1 MDNILQQI
9 FDLLTTPPGNL
20 IYHLVLG
27 FAVIAALQAVLM
39 ARHSTQSP
47 NSSRIILGL
56 TIIVLSQVGI
66 FTVTGLAWQ
75 GFADLRA
82 VLPPLDRVVTFY
94 GLLLITWLW
103 NFPRPSRLWDT
114 LTALIFLVAT
124 VAFLFTLANWSS
136 HPADMRFNATL
147 YDKLW
152 EIAAL
157 SLSSLGIFIL
167 IIRHPEGWGVGFGML
182 LVNLIGHAVQFIWPS
197 SGGDLSGPVRLAQ
210 LCSYPLLPSLTQHF
224 HPVQQ
229 LNPSSVQSSSASQ
242 PSSTPANGF
251 KERRKHSA
259 DPRAVFAW
267 IQLAVQTDS
276 EKTFTNLARA
286 VAQTMLAD
294 LCYLVSCPT
303 AQNDLVFHGGY
314 DLIREEV
321 CAPTRISRDRVP
333 TIANAV
339 FRGRALRLGGD
350 AAPAPDLQS
359 IAEAV
364 GLQDCGHIL
373 LIPLA
378 TPERSWGAVLLL
390 APYSNRSWTTDDQSY
405 FLTSVD
411 SMVRF
416 LQLATSPESIP
427 HTPST
432 PIPEPSSFEMEIE
445 SLRGQLEILRQD
457 NQLLLGELA
466 EIRLDVQSSPITPSL
481 QHKQAQDAISRLQFE
496 NNRLVAQL
504 QSQFPAA
511 YAEKSQE
518 VEQLEKEIRH
528 SLEECARLQNNLA
541 EANIQ
546 ILTLQK
552 QVDQP
557 IRTVSEDREVIASIS
572 QELRQPLAS
581 ITGYS
586 ELLLSESAGILGA
599 LQRKFLERIKSSS
612 ERMRSIL
619 DELVRMT
626 NIQNVPLEL
635 IAQPISPGEVIDQ
648 AVADTRTQLQ
658 EKNITLQID
667 LIDELPDLFADRD
680 AFYQVI
686 VQLLQNASSASPSEG
701 IISLHTAIEGEPSL
715 SPYLLIQITDSG
727 GGIDPQDL
735 PRVFSRRYRADHALI
750 QGVGDSG
757 VGLSIAKTLV
767 EAHNGRIWVD
777 TEPGKTTTFSVLLP
791 IRVKGAQGKSTE
803 NETIA

>member
-1 MDNILQQI
+1 
-9 FDLLTTPPGNL
+9 
-20 IYHLVLG
+20 
-27 FAVIAALQAVLM
+27 
-39 ARHSTQSP
+39 
-47 NSSRIILGL
+47 
-56 TIIVLSQVGI
+56 
-66 FTVTGLAWQ
+66 
-75 GFADLRA
+75 
-82 VLPPLDRVVTFY
+82 
-94 GLLLITWLW
+94 
-103 NFPRPSRLWDT
+103 
-114 LTALIFLVAT
+114 
-124 VAFLFTLANWSS
+124 
-136 HPADMRFNATL
+136 MRFNATL
-147 YDKLW
+147 YDQLW

-157 SLSSLGIFIL
+157 SLSFLGILIL

-182 LVNLIGHAVQFIWPS
+182 LVNLIGHAVQLIWPS

-224 HPVQQ
+224 HTVQQ
-229 LNPSSVQSSSASQ
+229 LNPSSVQSSSALQ
-242 PSSTPANGF
+242 PSSTPASGF
-251 KERRKHSA
+251 RERRKHSA

-276 EKTFTNLARA
+276 EKTFANLARA

-339 FRGRALRLGGD
+339 LRGRALRLGGD
-350 AAPAPDLQS
+350 AAPAPDLQYV
-359 IAEAV
+359 AEAV

-416 LQLATSPESIP
+416 LQLATSPKSIP

-432 PIPEPSSFEMEIE
+432 PIPGPSSFALEIE
-445 SLRGQLEILRQD
+445 SLRVQLETLRQE
-457 NQLLLGELA
+457 NQILLGELA
-466 EIRLDVQSSPITPSL
+466 EIRLDVQSSPITPTL

-557 IRTVSEDREVIASIS
+557 IRTVSEDREVIASIA

-635 IAQPISPGEVIDQ
+635 IAKPISPGEVIDQ

-701 IISLHTAIEGEPSL
+701 IISLHTAIEGESSL
-715 SPYLLIQITDSG
+715 SP
-727 GGIDPQDL
+727 
-735 PRVFSRRYRADHALI
+735 
-750 QGVGDSG
+750 
-757 VGLSIAKTLV
+757 
-767 EAHNGRIWVD
+767 
-777 TEPGKTTTFSVLLP
+777 TF
-791 IRVKGAQGKSTE
+791 
-803 NETIA
+803 